1 MNLEK
6 NKKLKKLKERKI
18 MRSNFDL
25 IEKLKEAENTDLH
38 PNIASFKRDRIL
50 AEILLDIRSL
60 MSDISQK
67 LDKKGK

>member
-1 MNLEK
+1 
-6 NKKLKKLKERKI
+6 